1 MLGRLAA
8 TRALKGLHRQLR
20 PECGA
25 ASMSTRVHQYD
36 KERTK
41 YKQPAFEDVL
51 FGQDVNA
58 RIVTLNRP
66 KVLNALNLPMVR
78 HLTPMIQQYEKNP
91 SVNTIVFEGAGDKA
105 FCAGGDIR
113 FLYDN
118 GKDPETRHLALDF
131 FREEYRLNYILATMK
146 TPVIS
151 ILNGITMG
159 GGVGLSLHGKFVV
172 ATEKTSLAMP
182 ETAIGFFPDVGASY
196 ILPRLGRKLAQK
208 DKYEPIVSASQAL
221 AGQGLGTFLA
231 LTGERIKGAE
241 LLALALATHYIDA
254 KDVDVLKDQ
263 LREFK
268 FPDDMPEDTRD
279 DMIDETI
286 VCIETTTDEVDDGT
300 IHFTYCLAC
309 RSLFLDT
316 VEAIFGAKNADDSV
330 QGIFD
335 RLTAHNSE
343 WATKLL
349 TKLQSVSPLSLNVT
363 LRQMRYGANKTVDE
377 CFQMEYRLAN
387 RFLDSSDFYEGVRAV
402 IVDKDNK
409 PAWQHAH
416 VNDVTADEVDAF
428 FAPLPEDEE
437 LVLFK
442 APTTP
447 TYA

>member
-20 PECGA
+20 PEYGA
-25 ASMSTRVHQYD
+25 SASLSTKVHQYD

-41 YKQPAFEDVL
+41 FKQPPFEEVL
-51 FGQDVNA
+51 YGQDVNT
-58 RIVTLNRP
+58 RTVTFNRP

-78 HLTPMIQQYEKNP
+78 NLTPMIQQFEKNP
-91 SVNTIVFEGAGDKA
+91 TVNTIVLEGAGEKA

-146 TPVIS
+146 TPVVS
-151 ILNGITMG
+151 IINGITMG

-196 ILPRLGRKLAQK
+196 ILPRLGRKLADL
-208 DKYEPIVSASQAL
+208 DKYEPVVSAAQAL

-241 LLALALATHYIDA
+241 LLALALATHYVDA
-254 KDVDVLKDQ
+254 KDVELLKDQ
-263 LREFK
+263 LREFN
-268 FPDDMPEDTRD
+268 FPEDMAEDTRD
-279 DMIDETI
+279 DMVAETI
-286 VCIETTTDEVDDGT
+286 TMIESTTDPVDEE
-300 IHFTYCLAC
+300 
-309 RSLFLDT
+309 FLTT

-335 RLTAHNSE
+335 RLTAHESE
-343 WATKLL
+343 WATNLL
-349 TKLQSVSPLSLNVT
+349 HKLQSVSPLSLNVT
-363 LRQMRYGANKTVDE
+363 LRQMREGANKTIDE
-377 CFQMEYRLAN
+377 CFQMEYRLAT
-387 RFLDSSDFYEGVRAV
+387 RFMESQDFFEGVRAV

-409 PAWQHAH
+409 PKWQHAH
-416 VNDVTADEVDAF
+416 VSDVTAAEVDSF
-428 FAPLPEDEE
+428 FAPLPEGEE
-437 LVLFK
+437 LILYK
-442 APTTP
+442 APTMP